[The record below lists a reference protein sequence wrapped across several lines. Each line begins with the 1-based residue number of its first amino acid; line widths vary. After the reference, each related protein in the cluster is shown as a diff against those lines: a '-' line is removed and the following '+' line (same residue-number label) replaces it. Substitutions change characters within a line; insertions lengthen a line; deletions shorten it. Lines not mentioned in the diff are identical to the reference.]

1 MMIFFQAGDAAPTL
15 LSGRRKKRSFRCSCN
30 FSLSVFLLL
39 WVTKGTKDHK
49 VQRFFISMW
58 PLCPLVAGYEGPQV
72 HEGVLFLCGRG
83 ARFVAFVSSS
93 LSDSA
98 KKNPDGFVSHRDLE

>member
-1 MMIFFQAGDAAPTL
+1 
-15 LSGRRKKRSFRCSCN
+15 
-30 FSLSVFLLL
+30 
-39 WVTKGTKDHK
+39 
-49 VQRFFISMW
+49 MW